1 MRPIKKARFVVFILT
16 LSIMAAVTFYSCRKE
31 ISCEGCV
38 DGNKP
43 PIAIAGADQ
52 IITLPI
58 DSVFLN
64 GNSSN
69 DRDGTIIKCLWTK
82 VSGPVSFN
90 IVQPSDSTSKV
101 KNLATGTYQ
110 FELKVTDNG
119 GLAAKD
125 TVQIIVK
132 GPSQPNQPPIA
143 NAGGNQTITLQTNTV
158 TLNGNGSTDPD
169 NNITSYL
176 WTKISGPSSFNIGNT
191 NNVQTQV
198 ANLTGRGAH

>member
-110 FELKVTDNG
+110 FELKVTDN
-119 GLAAKD
+119 
-125 TVQIIVK
+125 
-132 GPSQPNQPPIA
+132 
-143 NAGGNQTITLQTNTV
+143 
-158 TLNGNGSTDPD
+158 
-169 NNITSYL
+169 
-176 WTKISGPSSFNIGNT
+176 
-191 NNVQTQV
+191 
-198 ANLTGRGAH
+198 